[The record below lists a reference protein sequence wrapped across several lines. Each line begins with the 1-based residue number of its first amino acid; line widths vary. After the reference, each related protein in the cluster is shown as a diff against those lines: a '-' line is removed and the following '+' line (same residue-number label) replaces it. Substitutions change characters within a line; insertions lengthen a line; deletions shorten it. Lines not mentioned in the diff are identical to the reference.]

1 MTRKQQPHISF
12 PGTGGTIAATA
23 QATTAMADYTVT
35 EGKDALLTAV
45 PEITSLAN
53 IQCQQAFNVDSRC
66 FTSKMLLKLAAHV
79 DRLLA
84 DPKIDGVVITHGT
97 DTLEETA
104 YFLNLTIKS
113 SKPVVRSEEHTSELQ
128 SLMRISYAVF
138 CLKKK
143 QQ

>member
-1 MTRKQQPHISF
+1 MTRKQLPHIALL
-12 PGTGGTIAATA
+12 GTGGTIASTA

-35 EGKDALLTAV
+35 EGIDSLLTAV

-84 DPKIDGVVITHGT
+84 DP
-97 DTLEETA
+97 
-104 YFLNLTIKS
+104 
-113 SKPVVRSEEHTSELQ
+113 RSEERRVGKECVSTSR
-128 SLMRISYAVF
+128 SRWSPAH
-138 CLKKK
+138 
-143 QQ
+143 